1 MSYTYTLNEKKSWP
15 PRVRPKPPFG
25 PTAIEVMRS
34 CMLRNCFEVSP
45 GYERRLGSAAR
56 IGTALH
62 KTLQSL
68 NQHPIVAETTEQLAA
83 ETRRRF
89 QAELREQ
96 QTQSAS
102 RPREQALVWD
112 QERTNRALEAV
123 IAEAIRTQPLGV
135 SRSSANPRQ
144 VKVLASSSKLSSVQV
159 SDWNAPIEVEVD
171 VQSKNNLFRGRI
183 DRAEKTSNGLRLVDY
198 KSALRDDLPERYAR
212 QLQLYA
218 YLWFETRGKWP
229 TEAFVFYPMLGSF
242 HNVSVDEDGCRQVV
256 AEATDLVERIEKKVK
271 PLDLA
276 SPGDVCKVCEF
287 RPWCRAFWFWQTK
300 EDNQLRAMDK
310 AAIGF
315 EGQVKTIKLED
326 HYWHLT
332 MDWHK
337 AQVKLIAPQ
346 ERFPHLVN
354 VSIGQILRILNSSLK
369 GQLFQPTA
377 HITNQSEIFI
387 LEN

>member
-1 MSYTYTLNEKKSWP
+1 
-15 PRVRPKPPFG
+15 
-25 PTAIEVMRS
+25 
-34 CMLRNCFEVSP
+34 MLRNCFEVSP
-45 GYERRLGSAAR
+45 GYERRLGSAGR

-68 NQHPIVAETTEQLAA
+68 NQHPILAETTEQLAA

-96 QTQSAS
+96 QAQSAS

-112 QERTNRALEAV
+112 QERTNRAQEAV
-123 IAEAIRTQPLGV
+123 IAEAIRTQPLGL
-135 SRSSANPRQ
+135 SRSSAHRQ
-144 VKVLASSSKLSSVQV
+144 QAKAQASSFNHSSVQV
-159 SDWNAPIEVEVD
+159 SARNAQVEVEVD
-171 VQSKNNLFRGRI
+171 VQSKNNLFRGRV
-183 DRAEKTSNGLRLVDY
+183 DRAEKTSSGLRLVDY

-218 YLWFETRGKWP
+218 YLWFETRGEWP
-229 TEAFVFYPMLGSF
+229 MEAFVFYPMVGAF
-242 HNVSVDEDGCRQVV
+242 HNVSVDETGCRQVV
-256 AEATDLVERIEKKVK
+256 SESTDLVERIEKKVK
-271 PLDLA
+271 SADLA

-287 RPWCRAFWFWQTK
+287 RPWCRAFWFWQSK

-310 AAIGF
+310 AALGF

-337 AQVKLIAPQ
+337 ARVKLIAPQ
-346 ERFPHLVN
+346 ERFPHLAN
-354 VSIGQILRILNSSLK
+354 VSIGQILRILDSSLK
-369 GQLFQPTA
+369 GQLFQPIA
-377 HITNQSEIFI
+377 NVTNQSEIFI